1 MVATTVWFTISNPRV
16 ERAGNE
22 VELGK
27 PRVLAKAGEPGMSI
41 RLLKVLGKEPW
52 RLEEFRAQ
60 EEVSKAQSTRSA
72 SPTLLGHLL
81 PSVDTRSFP
90 ASESIRGCSPSDK
103 KMETVNLDG

>member
-1 MVATTVWFTISNPRV
+1 MR
-16 ERAGNE
+16 
-22 VELGK
+22 
-27 PRVLAKAGEPGMSI
+27 I
-41 RLLKVLGKEPW
+41 RLLNVLGKEPW

-90 ASESIRGCSPSDK
+90 ASESIRGCSPS
-103 KMETVNLDG
+103 EDGNCELGRVKEALSSQALAIFPQGQLT

>member
-1 MVATTVWFTISNPRV
+1 
-16 ERAGNE
+16 
-22 VELGK
+22 
-27 PRVLAKAGEPGMSI
+27 MSI

-103 KMETVNLDG
+103 KMETELGRVKEALSSQALAIFPQGQLT